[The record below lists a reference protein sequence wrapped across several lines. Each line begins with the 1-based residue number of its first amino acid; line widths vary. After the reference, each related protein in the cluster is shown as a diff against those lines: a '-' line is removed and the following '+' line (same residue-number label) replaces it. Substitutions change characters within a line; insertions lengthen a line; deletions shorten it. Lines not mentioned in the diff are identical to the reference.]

1 MTRPLYRRP
10 RAIGMLASLSI
21 LAGLG
26 AVSAMAQDL
35 KIPDYDAIVA
45 SPDRSDGDRQA
56 DQRRQPARMLA
67 FAGVKTGMK
76 VLRQEIEAAGF
87 KLATEA
93 DFLRHPEDP
102 RDATVF
108 RPQIPTD
115 EFVLKYLKPL

>member
-26 AVSAMAQDL
+26 TVSAMAQNL
-35 KIPDYDAIVA
+35 RIPDYDAIVA

-67 FAGVKTGMK
+67 FAGV
-76 VLRQEIEAAGF
+76 
-87 KLATEA
+87 
-93 DFLRHPEDP
+93 
-102 RDATVF
+102 
-108 RPQIPTD
+108 
-115 EFVLKYLKPL
+115 